1 MTVKLPGSQ
10 PCFLSLS
17 SSARLRAYLPTGTLH
32 GSCPLCS
39 TSGQDPTVDH
49 LLSLTAFFP
58 GETSGTS
65 GMSGCLVSLTFLQI
79 PPAVFPHLQVSPVL
93 SLPSAW
99 PMEVSQSVHVCHTCV
114 QRGSSTK
121 CYQST
126 QGQHCLGDPP
136 SSPDGTAHSE
146 LSGQQDLQPAAAG
159 TEMR

>member
-1 MTVKLPGSQ
+1 MLQKSTQRHLSTMTVKLPGSQ

-79 PPAVFPHLQVSPVL
+79 PPAVFPHLQSQPCALSPQRLAHGGVPVCIRVSHLCTERQLHKMLPEHSGAALPGGPTKL
-93 SLPSAW
+93 S
-99 PMEVSQSVHVCHTCV
+99 
-114 QRGSSTK
+114 
-121 CYQST
+121 
-126 QGQHCLGDPP
+126 
-136 SSPDGTAHSE
+136 
-146 LSGQQDLQPAAAG
+146 
-159 TEMR
+159 